1 MSEMAETRSLLWL
14 SCLISMGVGR
24 GSVTVDARIVRRKKN
39 KGDIVRKIDLI
50 VADVKI
56 ITCYQLYNVENEFI
70 YTM

>member
-14 SCLISMGVGR
+14 SCLSMGVGR

-39 KGDIVRKIDLI
+39 KGDIVRKRDLI